1 MEQRQKLM
9 QGLKQNSSMQMPID
23 KYIGVLLDSA
33 SAAHI
38 YHLNTKVFAEHIATE
53 KYYTAIVD
61 LADGLA
67 EAYLGED
74 PKCHIVP
81 GKMEY
86 PKTPLEFFK
95 KLLAA
100 AEPMSLQM
108 SPDIANINQEIT
120 ALIKKTIYQL
130 TNLS

>member
-1 MEQRQKLM
+1 MEQRQKIM
-9 QGLKQNSSMQMPID
+9 QGLKQKTSMPID

-38 YHLNTKVFAEHIATE
+38 YHFNTKSIAEHIATE

-61 LADGLA
+61 LVDGLA
-67 EAYLGED
+67 ESYLGED

-81 GKMEY
+81 CKLEY
-86 PKTPLEFFK
+86 PKTPLEFFNS
-95 KLLAA
+95 LLAV
-100 AEPMSLQM
+100 AEPMSSQM
-108 SPDIANINQEIT
+108 SSDIANINQEVT